1 MATAV
6 ATLGKYEL
14 FKNGWTTRINQIRL
28 YTSADVLVD
37 TKSVTFA
44 YNSGDQS
51 IRPSANIVFNVAG
64 GTNNVSYVV
73 IGNLGGGSIW
83 TSFYS
88 KDLPELYSFSTAG
101 TLTIDS
107 FILTLS
113 SSFLLTQGKAD
124 LWQSGWESK
133 ITTAKL
139 YTSVDALV
147 DTNDIAFSA
156 NIGTGAFPM
165 TGTEVFDV
173 AGGTNNVNYITL
185 GYNDGTDK
193 VLYKRT
199 FISNYNFP
207 TTGTLTVSAWTIT
220 VA

>member
-1 MATAV
+1 MATQV
-6 ATLGKYEL
+6 YTSGKYTL
-14 FKNGWTTRINQIRL
+14 FKDGWTSRINQIRL
-28 YTSADVLVD
+28 YTNTNTLVN
-37 TKSVTFA
+37 TQSVTFA

-64 GTNNVSYVV
+64 GTNNVAYVI
-73 IGNLGGGSIW
+73 IGRETGGIF
-83 TSFYS
+83 TEYYS

-139 YTSVDALV
+139 YTSGDALV
-147 DTNDIAFSA
+147 DTNDIAFTA
-156 NIGTGAFPM
+156 NVSTGAFPM

-207 TTGTLTVSAWTIT
+207 TAGTLTVSSWSIT

>member
-1 MATAV
+1 MATAL
-6 ATLGKYEL
+6 TTSGKYNL
-14 FKNGWTTRINQIRL
+14 FENGWTTKINSIKL
-28 YTSADVLVD
+28 YTSTNVLVD
-37 TKSVTFA
+37 TQSVTFA

-51 IRPSANIVFNVAG
+51 IRPTANIVFNVAS
-64 GTNNVSYVV
+64 GTNNVSYVE
-73 IGNLGGGSIW
+73 IGNQTALW
-83 TSFYS
+83 DAYYT

-124 LWQSGWESK
+124 LWQSGWRSK

-139 YTSVDALV
+139 YTSTDVLV
-147 DTNDIAFSA
+147 DTNDIAFTA
-156 NIGTGAFPM
+156 NISTGAFPM

-199 FISNYNFP
+199 FITNYNFP
-207 TTGTLTVSAWTIT
+207 TTGTLTVSAWSIT

>member
-1 MATAV
+1 MPTALTV
-6 ATLGKYEL
+6 LGKYTL
-14 FKNGWTTRINQIRL
+14 FRDGWTGRINQIRL
-28 YTSADVLVD
+28 FTKTNTLVN
-37 TKSVTFA
+37 TQSVTFA

-51 IRPSANIVFNVAG
+51 IRPTANIVFNVASGTIDASYAIIGRESG
-64 GTNNVSYVV
+64 GIFTEY
-73 IGNLGGGSIW
+73 
-83 TSFYS
+83 YS
-88 KDLPELYSFSTAG
+88 KDLPEEYDFPTAG

-113 SSFLLTQGKAD
+113 STYLLTQGKAD

-147 DTNDIAFSA
+147 DTNDIAFTA
-156 NIGTGAFPM
+156 NISTGAFNM
-165 TGTEVFDV
+165 TGTEIFDV

-199 FISNYNFP
+199 FISNYSFP
-207 TTGTLTVSAWTIT
+207 TTGTLTVSSWSMQ
-220 VA
+220 V

>member
-6 ATLGKYEL
+6 TTSGKYNL
-14 FKNGWTTRINQIRL
+14 FKNGWITKINSIRL
-28 YTSADVLVD
+28 YTSTNVLVD
-37 TKSVTFA
+37 TQSVTFA

-51 IRPSANIVFNVAG
+51 IRPTANIVFNVAG
-64 GTNNVSYVV
+64 GTNNVSYVE
-73 IGNLGGGSIW
+73 IGNQTGLW
-83 TSFYS
+83 DVLYT

-124 LWQSGWESK
+124 LWQNGWESK

-139 YTSVDALV
+139 YTSGDVLV
-147 DTNDIAFSA
+147 DTNDIAFTA
-156 NIGTGAFPM
+156 NISTGAFPM

-193 VLYKRT
+193 VLYKRI
-199 FISNYNFP
+199 FITNYSFP
-207 TTGTLTVSAWTIT
+207 TTGTLTVSAWSIT